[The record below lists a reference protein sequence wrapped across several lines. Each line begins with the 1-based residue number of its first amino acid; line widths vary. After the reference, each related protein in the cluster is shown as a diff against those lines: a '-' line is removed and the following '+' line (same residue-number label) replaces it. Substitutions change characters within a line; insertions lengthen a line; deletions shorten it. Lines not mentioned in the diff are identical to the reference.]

1 MFVTNVKNSHI
12 VTRPITVLHKRW
24 GRVSVRS
31 RALTL
36 CTFVGCHL
44 LLHKAGSPPYDG
56 THALT
61 TWLLLKNLDKASLEL
76 AMNCWT

>member
-1 MFVTNVKNSHI
+1 MCTLDTSNGIIYSYKILSTNG
-12 VTRPITVLHKRW
+12 LL
-24 GRVSVRS
+24 GRAMQDVSRKGV
-31 RALTL
+31 
-36 CTFVGCHL
+36 
-44 LLHKAGSPPYDG
+44 LHKAGFPPCDG